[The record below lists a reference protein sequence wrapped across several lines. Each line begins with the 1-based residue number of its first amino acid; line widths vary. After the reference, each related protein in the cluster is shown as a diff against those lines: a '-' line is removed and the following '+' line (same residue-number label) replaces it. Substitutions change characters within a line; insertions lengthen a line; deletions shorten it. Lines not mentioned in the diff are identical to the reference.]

1 MVAGI
6 IQPSSGPFSRP
17 MLHVKKMDYKALN
30 KVTILD
36 KFPISVIEVQ
46 RDELHGGHNFLQ
58 TRSKIELSSDLG
70 QSRRCSEDGF
80 SNT

>member
-1 MVAGI
+1 MVREMMVAGI

-46 RDELHGGHNFLQ
+46 RDELHGATIFCKLDL
-58 TRSKIELSSDLG
+58 KSSYH
-70 QSRRCSEDGF
+70 QI
-80 SNT
+80 